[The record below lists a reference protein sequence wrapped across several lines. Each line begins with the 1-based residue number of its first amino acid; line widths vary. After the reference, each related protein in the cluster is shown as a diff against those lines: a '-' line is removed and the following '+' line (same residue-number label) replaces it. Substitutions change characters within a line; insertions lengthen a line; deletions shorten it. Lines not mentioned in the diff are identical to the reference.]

1 MNTISGEKKG
11 KARQGK
17 TTCPTRMEYA
27 CLQDMQLIFDG
38 ANTRWMKG
46 VKCKLH
52 VMMLKERWLIY
63 TIFNDVKNN
72 VDGRF

>member
-1 MNTISGEKKG
+1 
-11 KARQGK
+11 
-17 TTCPTRMEYA
+17 MEYA

-46 VKCKLH
+46 IKCKLH